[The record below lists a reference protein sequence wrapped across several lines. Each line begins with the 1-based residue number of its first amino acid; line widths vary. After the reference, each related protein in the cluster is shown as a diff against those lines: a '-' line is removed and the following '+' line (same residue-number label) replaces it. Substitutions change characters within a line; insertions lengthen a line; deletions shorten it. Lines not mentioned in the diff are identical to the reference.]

1 MREDNSQSSPIDE
14 SKKKRELLYRA
25 TAMDSYRSP
34 SVGGL
39 IKIMNTNFYPTA
51 VSNPP
56 TKIFCR
62 EG

>member
-1 MREDNSQSSPIDE
+1 MSL
-14 SKKKRELLYRA
+14 KKEQLYRA
-25 TAMDSYRSP
+25 TAMHRIAPP

-39 IKIMNTNFYPTA
+39 IKVMNTFFLHTA

-56 TKIFCR
+56 TKIFSR